1 MKTFYENAA
10 SIGDNAL
17 RLITGDR
24 AKAHGH
30 AMTQH
35 QCMADLWTTYLRG
48 AGVLDGDKR
57 ITASQCAQLL
67 LLMKI
72 SRDAVGSYNPDTF
85 VDQVGYSCLAGAIRQ
100 AEEQDAKEGV
110 QEGRQDRPAAV
121 AGDRG
126 TTIAPAWSGWHGN
139 STVAFGS

>member
-10 SIGDNAL
+10 GIGQTAIG
-17 RLITGDR
+17 LITGDR

-30 AMTQH
+30 AVLQH

-57 ITASQCAQLL
+57 ITASQCSQLL
-67 LLMKI
+67 LLMKV

-85 VDQVGYSCLAGAIRQ
+85 VDQVGYACLSGAIRQ
-100 AEEQDAKEGV
+100 VEVEDERL
-110 QEGRQDRPAAV
+110 QEGRENRSPAA
-121 AGDRG
+121 ASDR
-126 TTIAPAWSGWHGN
+126 
-139 STVAFGS
+139 